1 MEWLVGCQVIFLSD
15 VVFRFQDL
23 FPPPHSR
30 ANIKVSLCTAA
41 YPRYAARDVFFPS
54 LLFFF
59 LPLHLPLLHPLT
71 AFVCNEKYPWKLL
84 CCGRQKK
91 KKKQKAKSK
100 SHGSSTRAVDDII
113 ATAELLPFTEL
124 LPDRARPAARSE
136 GLRPRYHRHRG
147 RLK

>member
-1 MEWLVGCQVIFLSD
+1 MEWLLFCHFPLRRLLQVAGFYPTSSSLASKDQSVSLLVQPLIPAMLPEMHF
-15 VVFRFQDL
+15 FPL
-23 FPPPHSR
+23 FFITPTPPP
-30 ANIKVSLCTAA
+30 
-41 YPRYAARDVFFPS
+41 P
-54 LLFFF
+54 
-59 LPLHLPLLHPLT
+59 T

-91 KKKQKAKSK
+91 EDGEKKSK

-113 ATAELLPFTEL
+113 ATTELPPFAEL

-136 GLRPRYHRHRG
+136 GLWPRYHRRRG